1 MSYYTSQLGSW
12 FVKGY
17 QGVIYII
24 ATSDVYPNDIAI
36 ECVDELYETVISVK
50 RSSWGRPRRAA
61 AASKRRQESMDA
73 CCRGLATK
81 YGTLDEGSAA
91 HAIMTDIPTD
101 VRDPYVNHI
110 QELMSKVDRLQHQ
123 MQQNIQNELKN
134 IETAEAIQEKSQE
147 CREMA
152 KIFKKRTSKL
162 KWNTWYKDHR
172 GVFVGTTV
180 CSIAGGVGGFLIGGP
195 AGAGVLSGMGSVA
208 AAQAIEA
215 SAGAAILGVTFL
227 GASSAFKSWF
237 INQSFL
243 PLVCGGSLDDVV
255 VVD

>member
-17 QGVIYII
+17 KGVIYIA

-36 ECVDELYETVISVK
+36 ECVDELYETIISAK
-50 RSSWGRPRRAA
+50 RSSSWGR
-61 AASKRRQESMDA
+61 SKRRQESMDA
-73 CCRGLATK
+73 CCRGLAAK

-91 HAIMTDIPTD
+91 HAIMTGMAD
-101 VRDPYVNHI
+101 VREPYLDHI
-110 QELMSKVDRLQHQ
+110 KELMAKVDSLQHQ
-123 MQQNIQNELKN
+123 MHQNIQNELKN

-147 CREMA
+147 CLEMA
-152 KIFKKRTSKL
+152 KIFKKRASKL
-162 KWNTWYKDHR
+162 KWNTWYKDNR

-180 CSIAGGVGGFLIGGP
+180 FSIAGGVGGFLIGGP

-215 SAGAAILGVTFL
+215 SAGAVILGVTFL
-227 GASSAFKSWF
+227 GASSALKSWF
-237 INQSFL
+237 IYQRFL
-243 PLVCGGSLDDVV
+243 PLCGSLNDVV
-255 VVD
+255 D